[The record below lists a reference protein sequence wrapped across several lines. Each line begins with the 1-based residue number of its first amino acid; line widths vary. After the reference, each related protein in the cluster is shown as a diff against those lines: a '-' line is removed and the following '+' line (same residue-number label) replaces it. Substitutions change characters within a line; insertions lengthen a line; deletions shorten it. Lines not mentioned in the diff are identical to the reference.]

1 MTTPFLQS
9 NEVSAGRITSGERR
23 DGLRRPSYSVHMDA
37 IRALAAFVVF
47 AGHARMLFFGNHAR
61 QGESLVEA
69 VTTTPSAATV
79 NAMGMGH
86 HAVIVFFVLSGFL
99 VGNSAW
105 KAIRSG
111 QWSWRRYLTQR
122 ATRLWIVLVPAL
134 MIGGYLDRIGIT
146 FLSHSNSIYTGP
158 SGQGMVAQH
167 LHNALTIKVL
177 VGNALFLQMIQV
189 PTYGTNAALS
199 TLANEFWY
207 YLIFPM
213 LILLCVGTRPLWVR
227 AAYAALAVGLLAFI
241 GAAISALFAVWLSGF
256 VVSILPLS
264 IRPGF
269 RRAFAISCLIQFV
282 AVNVAIRMHPP
293 EPLAADGLLG
303 LSFSLFLYSLVHERD
318 PLQNRAYQD
327 IATWASNFSY
337 TLYLFHLPF
346 VTLLTA
352 LAITPWHPWP
362 VDLYHIGAAALLVA
376 ATYGYSWLMYLCF
389 ERNTPKVRSYLAAM
403 FTGPRRSEQVLHNA

>member
-1 MTTPFLQS
+1 MSTLFLQS
-9 NEVSAGRITSGERR
+9 NEVSASRITSGGRR
-23 DGLRRPSYSVHMDA
+23 DRLQRPSYSVHMDA

-47 AGHARMLFFGNHAR
+47 AGHARMLFFGDHAR
-61 QGESLVEA
+61 QGESLVGA
-69 VTTTPSAATV
+69 VTTPSVSTV
-79 NAMGMGH
+79 SAMGMGH

-111 QWSWRRYLTQR
+111 QWSWGRYLTQR
-122 ATRLWIVLVPAL
+122 ATRLWIVLLPAL
-134 MIGGYLDRIGIT
+134 TIGGYLDRIGIT
-146 FLSHSNSIYTGP
+146 FLSHNHSIYTGP
-158 SGQGMVAQH
+158 PGQGMVAQN

-177 VGNALFLQMIQV
+177 AGNALFLQMIQV

-213 LILLCVGTRPLWVR
+213 LILLCVRTRPLWVK
-227 AAYAALAVGLLAFI
+227 AAYAALVLGLLAFI
-241 GAAISALFAVWLSGF
+241 GPAISALFAVWLSGF

-269 RRAFAISCLIQFV
+269 RRAFAIGCFIQFV
-282 AVNVAIRMHPP
+282 AVNVGIRIHPLD
-293 EPLAADGLLG
+293 PLAADGLLG
-303 LSFSLFLYSLVHERD
+303 LSFSLFLYSLLHKRD
-318 PLQNRAYQD
+318 PVQNRAYQD

-346 VTLLTA
+346 VTFLTA
-352 LAITPWHPWP
+352 LAVTPWHPWP
-362 VDLYHIGAAALLVA
+362 LDVYHIGAAALLVA
-376 ATYGYSWLMYLCF
+376 VTYGYSWLMYWCF
-389 ERNTPKVRSYLAAM
+389 ERNTPKVRLYLAAM
-403 FTGPRRSEQVLHNA
+403 LSGRRRNEQVLHSA

>member
-1 MTTPFLQS
+1 MMTPFLQS
-9 NEVSAGRITSGERR
+9 NKVSPRRIPSGERR
-23 DGLRRPSYSVHMDA
+23 DGLGRPSYSVHMDA
-37 IRALAAFVVF
+37 IRASAAFVVF

-61 QGESLVEA
+61 QEESLVGA
-69 VTTTPSAATV
+69 VTTPSAATV
-79 NAMGMGH
+79 NTMGMGH

-122 ATRLWIVLVPAL
+122 ATRLWIVLLPAL

-167 LHNALTIKVL
+167 LNNTLTIKVL
-177 VGNALFLQMIQV
+177 VGNALFLQMIRV

-213 LILLCVGTRPLWVR
+213 LILLCVGRRPLWVR
-227 AAYAALAVGLLAFI
+227 AAYAALALGLLAFI

-264 IRPGF
+264 IRPKF
-269 RRAFAISCLIQFV
+269 RRAFATSCLVQFV
-282 AVNVAIRMHPP
+282 AVNVAIRIHPL

-303 LSFSLFLYSLVHERD
+303 LSFSLFLYSLVHGQD
-318 PLQNRAYQD
+318 PLQSRAYQD
-327 IATWASNFSY
+327 IATWASDFSY

-389 ERNTPKVRSYLAAM
+389 ERNTPKVRSYLATM
-403 FTGPRRSEQVLHNA
+403 FTGPRQNEPVLHGT